1 MAWEDLGNQFR
12 GVNQNTIRGED
23 QPHPV
28 SKEDADAFMNALAL
42 LPQFALMRM
51 PSLFGKANR
60 AMSAVDRLVDAASA
74 PAPRMPQSP
83 NAGVPRTYSRLAPR
97 MPQSPNA
104 GVPRT
109 YSRLAPRVSDT
120 VGERITPSSPR
131 FTIPSRDTLIDNNW
145 ARAGADAYDP
155 TNLAARSEMY
165 HTPDLSKIDIAT
177 GHYSAPVFR
186 SAGLARLDWQPLQ
199 RRPEQGVYNNSESMP
214 SIDINDPKFQD
225 AHAWHQDI
233 NDRAYQMR
241 DSLQDADAHGVL
253 AVKASDAVYDYLGHS
268 QTTNLYNQRL
278 QSLRDEVE
286 RITGFPMKYL
296 DEDSMETVAI
306 SMTPDQLNTFFQ
318 WLGSL

>member
-60 AMSAVDRLVDAASA
+60 AMSAVDRLADAASA
-74 PAPRMPQSP
+74 ARPRLPQDPA
-83 NAGVPRTYSRLAPR
+83 AGVPRTYSRL
-97 MPQSPNA
+97 
-104 GVPRT
+104 T
-109 YSRLAPRVSDT
+109 PRVSDT
-120 VGERITPSSPR
+120 VGERVTPSSPR
-131 FTIPSRDTLIDNNW
+131 FTIPSRDTLIDNNRE
-145 ARAGADAYDP
+145 RAGADAYDP

-177 GHYSAPVFR
+177 GYYSAPVFR
-186 SAGLARLDWQPLQ
+186 SAGLSRFNPQPPQ

-214 SIDINDPKFQD
+214 SIDINDPRFQD

-241 DSLQDADAHGVL
+241 DSLQDAEAHQNL
-253 AVKASDAVYDYLGHS
+253 ALKASDAVYDYLGHS
-268 QTTNLYNQRL
+268 QATNLYNQRL

>member
-28 SKEDADAFMNALAL
+28 SKEDADAFMNALTL

-51 PSLFGKANR
+51 PSLFGKASR
-60 AMSAVDRLVDAASA
+60 AMSAVDRLADAASA
-74 PAPRMPQSP
+74 SAPRMPQSP
-83 NAGVPRTYSRLAPR
+83 NAGVPRTD
-97 MPQSPNA
+97 
-104 GVPRT
+104 
-109 YSRLAPRVSDT
+109 SRLAPRVSDT

-131 FTIPSRDTLIDNNW
+131 FTIPSRDTRIDNNRE
-145 ARAGADAYDP
+145 RAGADAYDP

-165 HTPDLSKIDIAT
+165 HTPDLSKIDTAT
-177 GHYSAPVFR
+177 GYYSAPVFR
-186 SAGLARLDWQPLQ
+186 SAGLARLDRQPPQ
-199 RRPEQGVYNNSESMP
+199 SRPEQGVYNNSESMP

-241 DSLQDADAHGVL
+241 DSLQDADAHGEL

>member
-60 AMSAVDRLVDAASA
+60 AMSAVDRLADAASA
-74 PAPRMPQSP
+74 ARPRLPQDPA
-83 NAGVPRTYSRLAPR
+83 AGVLRTYSRL
-97 MPQSPNA
+97 
-104 GVPRT
+104 T
-109 YSRLAPRVSDT
+109 PRVSDT
-120 VGERITPSSPR
+120 VGERVTPSSPR
-131 FTIPSRDTLIDNNW
+131 FTIPSRDTLIDNNRE
-145 ARAGADAYDP
+145 RAGADAYDP

-177 GHYSAPVFR
+177 GYYSAPVFR
-186 SAGLARLDWQPLQ
+186 SAGLSRFNPQPPQ

-214 SIDINDPKFQD
+214 SIDINDPRFQD

-241 DSLQDADAHGVL
+241 DSLQDAEAHQEL
-253 AVKASDAVYDYLGHS
+253 ALKASDAVYDYLGHS

-296 DEDSMETVAI
+296 DEDSMETVAT

>member
-28 SKEDADAFMNALAL
+28 SKEDVDAFMNALAL

-60 AMSAVDRLVDAASA
+60 AMSAVDRLADAASA
-74 PAPRMPQSP
+74 ARPRLPQDPA
-83 NAGVPRTYSRLAPR
+83 AGVPRTYSRL
-97 MPQSPNA
+97 
-104 GVPRT
+104 T
-109 YSRLAPRVSDT
+109 PRVSDT
-120 VGERITPSSPR
+120 VGERVTPSSPR

-145 ARAGADAYDP
+145 ERAGADAYDP

-177 GHYSAPVFR
+177 GYYSAPVFR
-186 SAGLARLDWQPLQ
+186 NAGLSRFNPQPPQ
-199 RRPEQGVYNNSESMP
+199 RQPPQSRSEQGVYNNSESMP

-225 AHAWHQDI
+225 AHAWHQGI

-241 DSLQDADAHGVL
+241 DSLQDAEAHQEL
-253 AVKASDAVYDYLGHS
+253 ALKASDAVYDYLGHS
-268 QTTNLYNQRL
+268 QATNLYNQRL

>member
-74 PAPRMPQSP
+74 PAPRMPQSS
-83 NAGVPRTYSRLAPR
+83 NAGVPRI
-97 MPQSPNA
+97 
-104 GVPRT
+104 

-120 VGERITPSSPR
+120 VGERVTPSSPR
-131 FTIPSRDTLIDNNW
+131 FTIPSRDTRIDNNRE
-145 ARAGADAYDP
+145 RAGADAYDP

-177 GHYSAPVFR
+177 GYYSAPVFR
-186 SAGLARLDWQPLQ
+186 SAGLSRFNPQPPQ

-214 SIDINDPKFQD
+214 SIDINDPRFQD

-241 DSLQDADAHGVL
+241 DSLQDAGAHQEL
-253 AVKASDAVYDYLGHS
+253 ALKASDAVYDYLGHS

-296 DEDSMETVAI
+296 DEDSMETVAT

>member
-23 QPHPV
+23 KPHPV

-60 AMSAVDRLVDAASA
+60 AMSAVDRLADAASA
-74 PAPRMPQSP
+74 ARPRLPQDLA
-83 NAGVPRTYSRLAPR
+83 AGVPRTYSRL
-97 MPQSPNA
+97 
-104 GVPRT
+104 T
-109 YSRLAPRVSDT
+109 PRVSGT
-120 VGERITPSSPR
+120 VGERVTPSSPR
-131 FTIPSRDTLIDNNW
+131 FTIPSRDTLIDNNRE
-145 ARAGADAYDP
+145 RAGADAYDP

-165 HTPDLSKIDIAT
+165 HTPDLSKIDTAT
-177 GHYSAPVFR
+177 GYYSAPVFR
-186 SAGLARLDWQPLQ
+186 SAGLSRFNPQPPQ

-241 DSLQDADAHGVL
+241 DSLQDAEAHGEL
-253 AVKASDAVYDYLGHS
+253 ALKASDAVYDYLGHS

-296 DEDSMETVAI
+296 DEDSMETVAT

>member
-60 AMSAVDRLVDAASA
+60 AMSAVDRLADAASA
-74 PAPRMPQSP
+74 ARPRLPQDPA
-83 NAGVPRTYSRLAPR
+83 AGVPRTYSRL
-97 MPQSPNA
+97 
-104 GVPRT
+104 T
-109 YSRLAPRVSDT
+109 PRVSDT
-120 VGERITPSSPR
+120 VGERVTPSSPR
-131 FTIPSRDTLIDNNW
+131 FTIPSRDTLIDNNRE
-145 ARAGADAYDP
+145 RAGADAYDP

-177 GHYSAPVFR
+177 GYYSAPVFR
-186 SAGLARLDWQPLQ
+186 SAGLSRFNPQPPQ

-214 SIDINDPKFQD
+214 SIDINDPRFQD

-233 NDRAYQMR
+233 NDRAYQMS
-241 DSLQDADAHGVL
+241 DSLQDAEAHQNL
-253 AVKASDAVYDYLGHS
+253 ALKASDAVYDYLGHS
-268 QTTNLYNQRL
+268 QATNLYNQRL

-296 DEDSMETVAI
+296 DEDSMETVAT

>member
-28 SKEDADAFMNALAL
+28 SKEDADTFMNALTL

-60 AMSAVDRLVDAASA
+60 AMSAVDRLADAASA
-74 PAPRMPQSP
+74 S
-83 NAGVPRTYSRLAPR
+83 APR

-120 VGERITPSSPR
+120 VGERVTPSSPR

-145 ARAGADAYDP
+145 ERAGADAYDP

-177 GHYSAPVFR
+177 GYYSAPVFR
-186 SAGLARLDWQPLQ
+186 SAGLSRFNPQPPL
-199 RRPEQGVYNNSESMP
+199 RRPEQGVYNGSESMP

-241 DSLQDADAHGVL
+241 DSLQDAGAHQEL
-253 AVKASDAVYDYLGHS
+253 ALKASDAIYDYLGHS

-306 SMTPDQLNTFFQ
+306 SMTPDQLNTLFQ

>member
-28 SKEDADAFMNALAL
+28 SKEDADAFMNALTL

-60 AMSAVDRLVDAASA
+60 AMSAVDRLADAASA
-74 PAPRMPQSP
+74 SAPRMPQSP
-83 NAGVPRTYSRLAPR
+83 NAGVTRTD
-97 MPQSPNA
+97 
-104 GVPRT
+104 
-109 YSRLAPRVSDT
+109 SRLAPRVSDT
-120 VGERITPSSPR
+120 VGERVTPSSPR
-131 FTIPSRDTLIDNNW
+131 FTIPSRDTLTDNNW
-145 ARAGADAYDP
+145 ERAGADAYDP

-165 HTPDLSKIDIAT
+165 HTPDLSKIDTAT
-177 GHYSAPVFR
+177 GYYSAPVFR
-186 SAGLARLDWQPLQ
+186 SAGLSRFNPQPPQ
-199 RRPEQGVYNNSESMP
+199 SRSEQGVYNNSESMP
-214 SIDINDPKFQD
+214 SIDINDPRFQD

-241 DSLQDADAHGVL
+241 DSLQDAEAHQEL
-253 AVKASDAVYDYLGHS
+253 ALKASDAVYDYLGHS
-268 QTTNLYNQRL
+268 QATNLYNQRL

>member
-74 PAPRMPQSP
+74 SAPRMPQSP
-83 NAGVPRTYSRLAPR
+83 NAGVPRTD
-97 MPQSPNA
+97 
-104 GVPRT
+104 
-109 YSRLAPRVSDT
+109 SRLAPRVSDT

-131 FTIPSRDTLIDNNW
+131 FTIPSRDTLIDNNRE
-145 ARAGADAYDP
+145 RAGADAYDP

-165 HTPDLSKIDIAT
+165 HTPDLSKIDTAT
-177 GHYSAPVFR
+177 GYYSAPVFR

-241 DSLQDADAHGVL
+241 DSLQDADAHGEL

>member
-23 QPHPV
+23 QPHPM
-28 SKEDADAFMNALAL
+28 SKEDVDAFMNALAL

-60 AMSAVDRLVDAASA
+60 AMSAVDRLADAASA
-74 PAPRMPQSP
+74 ARPRLPQDPA
-83 NAGVPRTYSRLAPR
+83 AGVPRTYSRL
-97 MPQSPNA
+97 
-104 GVPRT
+104 T
-109 YSRLAPRVSDT
+109 PRVSDT
-120 VGERITPSSPR
+120 VGERVTPSSPR
-131 FTIPSRDTLIDNNW
+131 FTIPSRDTLIDNNRE
-145 ARAGADAYDP
+145 RAGADAYDP

-177 GHYSAPVFR
+177 GYYSAPVFR
-186 SAGLARLDWQPLQ
+186 SAGLSRFNPQPPQ

-214 SIDINDPKFQD
+214 SIDINDPRFQD

-241 DSLQDADAHGVL
+241 DSLQDADAHQTL
-253 AVKASDAVYDYLGHS
+253 ALKASDAVYDYLGHS
-268 QTTNLYNQRL
+268 QATNLYNQRL

-296 DEDSMETVAI
+296 DEDSMETVAM

>member
-28 SKEDADAFMNALAL
+28 SKEDADAFMNALTL

-60 AMSAVDRLVDAASA
+60 AMSAVDRLADAASA
-74 PAPRMPQSP
+74 SAPRMPQSP
-83 NAGVPRTYSRLAPR
+83 NAGVPRTD
-97 MPQSPNA
+97 
-104 GVPRT
+104 
-109 YSRLAPRVSDT
+109 SRLAPRVSDT
-120 VGERITPSSPR
+120 VGERVTPSSPR

-145 ARAGADAYDP
+145 ERAGADAYDP

-165 HTPDLSKIDIAT
+165 HTPDLSKIDTAT
-177 GHYSAPVFR
+177 GYYSAPVFR
-186 SAGLARLDWQPLQ
+186 SAGLSRFNLQPPQ
-199 RRPEQGVYNNSESMP
+199 SRSEQGVYNNSESMP

-241 DSLQDADAHGVL
+241 DSLQDAEAHQEL
-253 AVKASDAVYDYLGHS
+253 ALKASDAVYDYLGHS
-268 QTTNLYNQRL
+268 QATNLYNQRL

>member
-60 AMSAVDRLVDAASA
+60 AMSAVDRLADAVSAS
-74 PAPRMPQSP
+74 APRMPQSP
-83 NAGVPRTYSRLAPR
+83 NAGIPRTD
-97 MPQSPNA
+97 
-104 GVPRT
+104 
-109 YSRLAPRVSDT
+109 SRLAPRVSDT
-120 VGERITPSSPR
+120 VGERVTPSSPR
-131 FTIPSRDTLIDNNW
+131 FTIPSRDILTDNNRE
-145 ARAGADAYDP
+145 RADADAYDP

-165 HTPDLSKIDIAT
+165 HTPDLSKIDTAT
-177 GHYSAPVFR
+177 GYYSAPVFR
-186 SAGLARLDWQPLQ
+186 SAGLSRFNPQPPQ

-214 SIDINDPKFQD
+214 SIDINDPRFQD

-241 DSLQDADAHGVL
+241 DSLQDAEAHQEL
-253 AVKASDAVYDYLGHS
+253 ALKASDAVYDYLGHS
-268 QTTNLYNQRL
+268 QATNLYNQRL

>member
-28 SKEDADAFMNALAL
+28 SKEDADAFMNALTL

-60 AMSAVDRLVDAASA
+60 AMSAADRLADAASA
-74 PAPRMPQSP
+74 SAPRMPQSP
-83 NAGVPRTYSRLAPR
+83 NAGVPRTD
-97 MPQSPNA
+97 
-104 GVPRT
+104 
-109 YSRLAPRVSDT
+109 SRLAPRVSDT
-120 VGERITPSSPR
+120 VGERVTPSSPR

-145 ARAGADAYDP
+145 ERAGADAYDP

-165 HTPDLSKIDIAT
+165 HTPDLSKIDTAT
-177 GHYSAPVFR
+177 GYYSAPVFR
-186 SAGLARLDWQPLQ
+186 SAGLSRFNPQPPQ
-199 RRPEQGVYNNSESMP
+199 SRSAQGVYNNSESMP
-214 SIDINDPKFQD
+214 SIDINDPRFQD

-241 DSLQDADAHGVL
+241 DSLQDAEAHQEL
-253 AVKASDAVYDYLGHS
+253 ALKASDAVYDYLGHS
-268 QTTNLYNQRL
+268 QATNLYNQRL

>member
-42 LPQFALMRM
+42 LPQFALMRI

-60 AMSAVDRLVDAASA
+60 AMSAVDRLADAASA

-83 NAGVPRTYSRLAPR
+83 NAGVPRTD
-97 MPQSPNA
+97 
-104 GVPRT
+104 
-109 YSRLAPRVSDT
+109 SRLAPRVSDT
-120 VGERITPSSPR
+120 VGERIIPSSPR
-131 FTIPSRDTLIDNNW
+131 FTIPSRDTRIDNNRE
-145 ARAGADAYDP
+145 RAGADAYDP

-177 GHYSAPVFR
+177 GYYSAPVFR
-186 SAGLARLDWQPLQ
+186 SAGLSRFNPQPPQ
-199 RRPEQGVYNNSESMP
+199 RRPEHGVYNNSESMP

-241 DSLQDADAHGVL
+241 DSLQDADAHGEL

>member
-60 AMSAVDRLVDAASA
+60 AMSAVDRLADAASA
-74 PAPRMPQSP
+74 ARPRLPQDPA
-83 NAGVPRTYSRLAPR
+83 AGVPRTYSRL
-97 MPQSPNA
+97 
-104 GVPRT
+104 T
-109 YSRLAPRVSDT
+109 PRVSDT
-120 VGERITPSSPR
+120 VGERVTPSSPR
-131 FTIPSRDTLIDNNW
+131 FTIPSRDTLIDNNRE
-145 ARAGADAYDP
+145 RAGADAYDP

-177 GHYSAPVFR
+177 GYYSAPVFR
-186 SAGLARLDWQPLQ
+186 SAGLSRFNPQPPQ

-214 SIDINDPKFQD
+214 SIDINDPRFQD

-233 NDRAYQMR
+233 NDRAYQMSG
-241 DSLQDADAHGVL
+241 SLQDAEAHQNL
-253 AVKASDAVYDYLGHS
+253 ALKASDAVYDYLGHS
-268 QTTNLYNQRL
+268 QATNLYNQRL

-296 DEDSMETVAI
+296 DEDSMETVAM

>member
-60 AMSAVDRLVDAASA
+60 AMSAVDRLADAASA
-74 PAPRMPQSP
+74 SASRMPQSP
-83 NAGVPRTYSRLAPR
+83 NAGVPRTD
-97 MPQSPNA
+97 
-104 GVPRT
+104 
-109 YSRLAPRVSDT
+109 SRLAPRVSDT
-120 VGERITPSSPR
+120 VEERVTPSSPR
-131 FTIPSRDTLIDNNW
+131 FTIPSRDTRIDNNRE
-145 ARAGADAYDP
+145 RAGADAYDP

-177 GHYSAPVFR
+177 GYYSAPVFR
-186 SAGLARLDWQPLQ
+186 SAGLSRFNPQPPQ
-199 RRPEQGVYNNSESMP
+199 RRPEQGVYDNSESMP
-214 SIDINDPKFQD
+214 SIDINDPRFQD

-241 DSLQDADAHGVL
+241 DSLQDAEAHQEL
-253 AVKASDAVYDYLGHS
+253 ALKASDAVYDYLGHS
-268 QTTNLYNQRL
+268 QATNLYNQRL

-296 DEDSMETVAI
+296 DEDSMETVAT

>member
-28 SKEDADAFMNALAL
+28 SKEDADAFMNALTL

-51 PSLFGKANR
+51 PSLFGKVNR
-60 AMSAVDRLVDAASA
+60 AMSAVDRLADAASA
-74 PAPRMPQSP
+74 SAPRMSQSP
-83 NAGVPRTYSRLAPR
+83 NAGVPRTD
-97 MPQSPNA
+97 
-104 GVPRT
+104 
-109 YSRLAPRVSDT
+109 SRLAPRVSDT
-120 VGERITPSSPR
+120 VGERVTPSSPR
-131 FTIPSRDTLIDNNW
+131 FTIPSRDTLIDNNRE
-145 ARAGADAYDP
+145 RADADAYDR

-177 GHYSAPVFR
+177 GYYSAPVFR
-186 SAGLARLDWQPLQ
+186 SAGLSRFNPQPPQ

-214 SIDINDPKFQD
+214 SIDINDPRFQD

-241 DSLQDADAHGVL
+241 DSLQDAEAHQNL
-253 AVKASDAVYDYLGHS
+253 ALKASDAVYDYLGHS
-268 QTTNLYNQRL
+268 QVTNLYNQRL

-296 DEDSMETVAI
+296 DEDSMETVAM

>member
-74 PAPRMPQSP
+74 SAPRMPQSP
-83 NAGVPRTYSRLAPR
+83 NAGVPRTD
-97 MPQSPNA
+97 
-104 GVPRT
+104 
-109 YSRLAPRVSDT
+109 SRLAPRVSDT

-131 FTIPSRDTLIDNNW
+131 FTIPSRDTLIDNNRE
-145 ARAGADAYDP
+145 RAGADAYDP

-241 DSLQDADAHGVL
+241 DSLQDADAHGEL

>member
-1 MAWEDLGNQFR
+1 MAWGDLGNQFR

-28 SKEDADAFMNALAL
+28 SKEDADAFMNALTL

-60 AMSAVDRLVDAASA
+60 AMSAVDRLANAASA
-74 PAPRMPQSP
+74 SASRMPQSP
-83 NAGVPRTYSRLAPR
+83 NAGVPRTD
-97 MPQSPNA
+97 
-104 GVPRT
+104 
-109 YSRLAPRVSDT
+109 SRLAPRVSDT
-120 VGERITPSSPR
+120 VGERVIPSSPR
-131 FTIPSRDTLIDNNW
+131 FTIPSRDTLIDNNRE
-145 ARAGADAYDP
+145 RAGADAYDP

-165 HTPDLSKIDIAT
+165 HTPDLSKIDTAT
-177 GHYSAPVFR
+177 GYYSAPVFR
-186 SAGLARLDWQPLQ
+186 SAGLSRFNSQPPQ

-214 SIDINDPKFQD
+214 SIDINDPRFQD

-241 DSLQDADAHGVL
+241 DSLQDAEAHQEL
-253 AVKASDAVYDYLGHS
+253 ALKASDAVYDYLGHS
-268 QTTNLYNQRL
+268 QATNLYNQRL

>member
-28 SKEDADAFMNALAL
+28 SKEDADAFMNALTL

-60 AMSAVDRLVDAASA
+60 AMSAVDRLADAASA
-74 PAPRMPQSP
+74 S
-83 NAGVPRTYSRLAPR
+83 APR

-120 VGERITPSSPR
+120 VGERVTPSSPR

-145 ARAGADAYDP
+145 ERAGADAYDP

-165 HTPDLSKIDIAT
+165 HTPDLSKIDTAT
-177 GHYSAPVFR
+177 GYYSAPVFR
-186 SAGLARLDWQPLQ
+186 SAGLSRFNPQPPL
-199 RRPEQGVYNNSESMP
+199 RSPEQGVYNGSESMP

-225 AHAWHQDI
+225 AHAWHQGI

-241 DSLQDADAHGVL
+241 DSLQDAGAHQEL
-253 AVKASDAVYDYLGHS
+253 ALKASDAIYDYLGHS

-306 SMTPDQLNTFFQ
+306 SMTPDQLNTFFR

>member
-28 SKEDADAFMNALAL
+28 SKEDADAFMNALTL

-60 AMSAVDRLVDAASA
+60 AMSAVDRLADAASA
-74 PAPRMPQSP
+74 SAPRMPQSP
-83 NAGVPRTYSRLAPR
+83 NAGVPRTD
-97 MPQSPNA
+97 
-104 GVPRT
+104 
-109 YSRLAPRVSDT
+109 SRLAPRVSDT
-120 VGERITPSSPR
+120 VGERVTPSSPR

-145 ARAGADAYDP
+145 ERAGADAYDP

-165 HTPDLSKIDIAT
+165 HTPDLSKIDTAT
-177 GHYSAPVFR
+177 GYYSAPVFR
-186 SAGLARLDWQPLQ
+186 SAGLSHFNPQPPQ
-199 RRPEQGVYNNSESMP
+199 SRSEQGVYNNSESMP

-241 DSLQDADAHGVL
+241 DSLQDAEAHQEL
-253 AVKASDAVYDYLGHS
+253 ALKASDAVYDYLGHS
-268 QTTNLYNQRL
+268 QATNLYNQRL

>member
-12 GVNQNTIRGED
+12 GINQNTIRGED

-51 PSLFGKANR
+51 PSLFGKASR
-60 AMSAVDRLVDAASA
+60 AMSAVDRLADAASA
-74 PAPRMPQSP
+74 SAPRMSQSP
-83 NAGVPRTYSRLAPR
+83 NAGVPRTD
-97 MPQSPNA
+97 
-104 GVPRT
+104 
-109 YSRLAPRVSDT
+109 SRLAPRVSDT

-131 FTIPSRDTLIDNNW
+131 FTIPSRDTLIDNNRE
-145 ARAGADAYDP
+145 RAGADAYDP

-177 GHYSAPVFR
+177 GYYSAPVFR
-186 SAGLARLDWQPLQ
+186 SAGLARLDRLPPL

-241 DSLQDADAHGVL
+241 DSLQDADAHGEL

>member
-28 SKEDADAFMNALAL
+28 SKEDADAFMNALTL

-60 AMSAVDRLVDAASA
+60 AMSAVDRLADAASA
-74 PAPRMPQSP
+74 SASRMSQSP
-83 NAGVPRTYSRLAPR
+83 NAGVPRTD
-97 MPQSPNA
+97 
-104 GVPRT
+104 
-109 YSRLAPRVSDT
+109 SRLAPRVSDT
-120 VGERITPSSPR
+120 VGERVTPSSPR
-131 FTIPSRDTLIDNNW
+131 FTIPSRDTRIDNNRE
-145 ARAGADAYDP
+145 RAGADAYDP
-155 TNLAARSEMY
+155 ANLAARSEMY

-177 GHYSAPVFR
+177 GYYSAPVFR
-186 SAGLARLDWQPLQ
+186 SAGLSRFNPQPPQ

-214 SIDINDPKFQD
+214 SIDINDPRFQD

-241 DSLQDADAHGVL
+241 DSLQDADAHQEL
-253 AVKASDAVYDYLGHS
+253 ALKASDAVYDYLGHS

-296 DEDSMETVAI
+296 DEDSMETVAA

>member
-51 PSLFGKANR
+51 PSLFSKANR
-60 AMSAVDRLVDAASA
+60 AMSAVDRLADAASA
-74 PAPRMPQSP
+74 SAPRMPQSP
-83 NAGVPRTYSRLAPR
+83 NAGVPRTYSRL
-97 MPQSPNA
+97 
-104 GVPRT
+104 T
-109 YSRLAPRVSDT
+109 PRVSDT
-120 VGERITPSSPR
+120 VGERVTPSSPR
-131 FTIPSRDTLIDNNW
+131 FTIPSRDTLIDNNRE
-145 ARAGADAYDP
+145 RAGADAYDP

-177 GHYSAPVFR
+177 GYYSAPVFR
-186 SAGLARLDWQPLQ
+186 SAGLSRFNPQPPQ

-241 DSLQDADAHGVL
+241 DSLQDADAHQGL
-253 AVKASDAVYDYLGHS
+253 ALKASDAVYDYLGHS

>member
-28 SKEDADAFMNALAL
+28 SKEDADAFMNALTL

-51 PSLFGKANR
+51 PGLFGKANR
-60 AMSAVDRLVDAASA
+60 AMSAVDRLADAASA
-74 PAPRMPQSP
+74 SAPRMSQSP
-83 NAGVPRTYSRLAPR
+83 NAGVPRTD
-97 MPQSPNA
+97 
-104 GVPRT
+104 
-109 YSRLAPRVSDT
+109 SRLAPRVSDT
-120 VGERITPSSPR
+120 VGERVTPSSPR
-131 FTIPSRDTLIDNNW
+131 FTIPSRDTLIDNNRE
-145 ARAGADAYDP
+145 RAGADAYDP

-165 HTPDLSKIDIAT
+165 HTPDLSKIDTAT
-177 GHYSAPVFR
+177 GYYSAPVFR
-186 SAGLARLDWQPLQ
+186 SAGLSRFNPQPPQ
-199 RRPEQGVYNNSESMP
+199 SRPEQGVYNSSESMP
-214 SIDINDPKFQD
+214 SIDINDPRFQD

-241 DSLQDADAHGVL
+241 DSLQDAGAHQEL
-253 AVKASDAVYDYLGHS
+253 ALKASDAVYDYLGHS

>member
-51 PSLFGKANR
+51 PSLFGKASR
-60 AMSAVDRLVDAASA
+60 AMSAVDRLADAASA
-74 PAPRMPQSP
+74 S
-83 NAGVPRTYSRLAPR
+83 APR

-131 FTIPSRDTLIDNNW
+131 FTIPSRDTLIDNNRE
-145 ARAGADAYDP
+145 RAGADAYDP

-177 GHYSAPVFR
+177 GYYSAPVFR
-186 SAGLARLDWQPLQ
+186 SAGLARLDRLPPL

-241 DSLQDADAHGVL
+241 DSLQDADAHGEL

>member
-1 MAWEDLGNQFR
+1 MAWEDLGDHFR
-12 GVNQNTIRGED
+12 GINQNTIRGED

-28 SKEDADAFMNALAL
+28 SKEDADAFMNALTL

-74 PAPRMPQSP
+74 S
-83 NAGVPRTYSRLAPR
+83 APR

-120 VGERITPSSPR
+120 VGERGTPSSPR
-131 FTIPSRDTLIDNNW
+131 FTIPSRDTRIDNNW
-145 ARAGADAYDP
+145 ERAGADAYDP
-155 TNLAARSEMY
+155 TNSTSRSEMY

-186 SAGLARLDWQPLQ
+186 DAGLARFNPQPPL
-199 RRPEQGVYNNSESMP
+199 RRPEQGIYNDSESMP

-241 DSLQDADAHGVL
+241 DSLQDAGAHQEL
-253 AVKASDAVYDYLGHS
+253 ALKASDAIYDYLGHS

-306 SMTPDQLNTFFQ
+306 SMTPEQLDTFFK

>member
-42 LPQFALMRM
+42 LPQFALMRI

-60 AMSAVDRLVDAASA
+60 AMSAVDRLADAASA

-83 NAGVPRTYSRLAPR
+83 NAGVPRTD
-97 MPQSPNA
+97 
-104 GVPRT
+104 
-109 YSRLAPRVSDT
+109 SRLAPRVSDT
-120 VGERITPSSPR
+120 VGERIIPSSPR
-131 FTIPSRDTLIDNNW
+131 FTIPSRDTRIDNNRE
-145 ARAGADAYDP
+145 RAGADAYDP

-177 GHYSAPVFR
+177 GYYSAPVFR
-186 SAGLARLDWQPLQ
+186 SAGLSRFNPQPPQ

-241 DSLQDADAHGVL
+241 DSLQDADAHGEL

>member
-28 SKEDADAFMNALAL
+28 SKEDADAFMNALTL

-51 PSLFGKANR
+51 PSLFGKVNR
-60 AMSAVDRLVDAASA
+60 AMSAVDRLADAASA
-74 PAPRMPQSP
+74 SAPRMSQSP
-83 NAGVPRTYSRLAPR
+83 NAGVPRTD
-97 MPQSPNA
+97 
-104 GVPRT
+104 
-109 YSRLAPRVSDT
+109 SRLAPRVSDT
-120 VGERITPSSPR
+120 VGERVTPSSPR
-131 FTIPSRDTLIDNNW
+131 FTIPSRDTRIDNNRE
-145 ARAGADAYDP
+145 RAGADAYDP

-165 HTPDLSKIDIAT
+165 HTPDLSKIDTAT
-177 GHYSAPVFR
+177 GYYSAPVFR
-186 SAGLARLDWQPLQ
+186 SAGLSRFNPQPPQ
-199 RRPEQGVYNNSESMP
+199 SRPEQGVYNNSESMP
-214 SIDINDPKFQD
+214 SIDINDPRFQD

-241 DSLQDADAHGVL
+241 DSLQDAEAHQNL
-253 AVKASDAVYDYLGHS
+253 ALKASDAVYDYLGHS
-268 QTTNLYNQRL
+268 QVTNLYNQRL

-296 DEDSMETVAI
+296 DEDSMETVAM

>member
-12 GVNQNTIRGED
+12 GINQNTIRGED

-28 SKEDADAFMNALAL
+28 SKEDADAFMNALTL

-60 AMSAVDRLVDAASA
+60 AMSAVDRLADAASA
-74 PAPRMPQSP
+74 SASRMPQSP
-83 NAGVPRTYSRLAPR
+83 NAGVPRTDSRL
-97 MPQSPNA
+97 
-104 GVPRT
+104 T
-109 YSRLAPRVSDT
+109 PRVSDT
-120 VGERITPSSPR
+120 VGERVTPSSPR
-131 FTIPSRDTLIDNNW
+131 FTIPSRDTLTDNNW
-145 ARAGADAYDP
+145 ERAGADAYDP

-165 HTPDLSKIDIAT
+165 HTPDLSKIDTAT
-177 GHYSAPVFR
+177 GYYSAPVFR
-186 SAGLARLDWQPLQ
+186 SAGLSRFNPQPPQ

-214 SIDINDPKFQD
+214 SIDINDPRFQD

-233 NDRAYQMR
+233 NDRAYQMS
-241 DSLQDADAHGVL
+241 DSLQDAEAHQNL
-253 AVKASDAVYDYLGHS
+253 ALKASDAVYDYLGHS

>member
-28 SKEDADAFMNALAL
+28 SKEDADAFMNALTL
-42 LPQFALMRM
+42 LPQFTLMRM

-60 AMSAVDRLVDAASA
+60 AMSAVDRLADAASA
-74 PAPRMPQSP
+74 S
-83 NAGVPRTYSRLAPR
+83 APR

-120 VGERITPSSPR
+120 VGERVTPSSPR

-145 ARAGADAYDP
+145 ERAGADAYDP

-177 GHYSAPVFR
+177 GYYSAPVFR
-186 SAGLARLDWQPLQ
+186 SAGLSRFNPQPPL
-199 RRPEQGVYNNSESMP
+199 RSPEQGVYNGSESMP

-225 AHAWHQDI
+225 AHAWHQGI

-241 DSLQDADAHGVL
+241 DSLQDAGAHQEL
-253 AVKASDAVYDYLGHS
+253 ALKASDAIYDYLGHS

-306 SMTPDQLNTFFQ
+306 SMTPEQLNTFFQ

>member
-12 GVNQNTIRGED
+12 GINQNTIRGED

-28 SKEDADAFMNALAL
+28 SKEDADAFMNALTL

-51 PSLFGKANR
+51 PSLFGKATR
-60 AMSAVDRLVDAASA
+60 ALSAVDRLADAASA
-74 PAPRMPQSP
+74 SASRMPQSP
-83 NAGVPRTYSRLAPR
+83 NAGVPRTD
-97 MPQSPNA
+97 
-104 GVPRT
+104 
-109 YSRLAPRVSDT
+109 SRLAPRVSDT
-120 VGERITPSSPR
+120 VGERGTPSSPR
-131 FTIPSRDTLIDNNW
+131 FTIPSRDTLVDNNW
-145 ARAGADAYDP
+145 ERAGADAYDP
-155 TNLAARSEMY
+155 TNLASRSEMY
-165 HTPDLSKIDIAT
+165 QTPDLSKIDTAT
-177 GHYSAPVFR
+177 GYYSAPVFR
-186 SAGLARLDWQPLQ
+186 DAGLARFNRQPPL
-199 RRPEQGVYNNSESMP
+199 RSPEQGVYNDSESMP

-241 DSLQDADAHGVL
+241 DSLQDAGAHQEL
-253 AVKASDAVYDYLGHS
+253 AVKASDAIYDYLGHS

-306 SMTPDQLNTFFQ
+306 SMTPEQLNTFFQ

>member
-1 MAWEDLGNQFR
+1 
-12 GVNQNTIRGED
+12 
-23 QPHPV
+23 
-28 SKEDADAFMNALAL
+28 MNALTL

-60 AMSAVDRLVDAASA
+60 AMSAVDRLADAASA
-74 PAPRMPQSP
+74 SASRMPQSP
-83 NAGVPRTYSRLAPR
+83 NAGVPRTD
-97 MPQSPNA
+97 
-104 GVPRT
+104 
-109 YSRLAPRVSDT
+109 SRLAPRVSDT
-120 VGERITPSSPR
+120 VGERVTPSSPR
-131 FTIPSRDTLIDNNW
+131 FTIPSRDTRIDNNRE
-145 ARAGADAYDP
+145 RAGADAYDP
-155 TNLAARSEMY
+155 ANLAARSEMY

-177 GHYSAPVFR
+177 GYYSAPVFR
-186 SAGLARLDWQPLQ
+186 SAGLSRFNPQPPQ

-214 SIDINDPKFQD
+214 SIDINDPRFQD

-241 DSLQDADAHGVL
+241 DSLQDADAHQEL
-253 AVKASDAVYDYLGHS
+253 ALKASDAVYDYLGHS

-296 DEDSMETVAI
+296 DEDSMETVAA

>member
-60 AMSAVDRLVDAASA
+60 AMSAVDRLADAASA
-74 PAPRMPQSP
+74 ARPRLPQDPA
-83 NAGVPRTYSRLAPR
+83 AGVPRTYSRL
-97 MPQSPNA
+97 
-104 GVPRT
+104 T
-109 YSRLAPRVSDT
+109 PRVSDT
-120 VGERITPSSPR
+120 VGERVTPSSPR
-131 FTIPSRDTLIDNNW
+131 FTIPSRDTLIDNSRE
-145 ARAGADAYDP
+145 RAGADAYDP

-177 GHYSAPVFR
+177 GYYSAPVFR
-186 SAGLARLDWQPLQ
+186 SAGLSRFNPQPPQ

-214 SIDINDPKFQD
+214 SIDINDPRFQD

-233 NDRAYQMR
+233 NDRAYQMS
-241 DSLQDADAHGVL
+241 DSLQDAEAHQNL
-253 AVKASDAVYDYLGHS
+253 ALKASDAVYDYLGHS
-268 QTTNLYNQRL
+268 QATNLYNQRL

-296 DEDSMETVAI
+296 DEDSMETVAM